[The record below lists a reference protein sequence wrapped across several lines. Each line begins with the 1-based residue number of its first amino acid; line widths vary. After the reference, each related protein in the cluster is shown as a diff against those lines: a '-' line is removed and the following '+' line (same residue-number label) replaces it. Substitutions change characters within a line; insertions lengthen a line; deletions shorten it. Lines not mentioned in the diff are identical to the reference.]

1 MPCSEGPMRRRDFIS
16 LLGGAVTVW
25 PLAGRAQQPAMPMI
39 GFLSSGSPRPYQ
51 HLVAGFQQGLKETG
65 YVEGQNVAIEYR
77 WAEGHNDRLPGM
89 AADLVR
95 RKVNV
100 VAALTTPAALAAEAA
115 TTTIPIIFDTAG
127 DPVRLGLVASLH
139 RPGRNITG
147 ITQLGSELVA
157 KRLGLLR
164 DLIPTATMIGLLVNP
179 TDPRSKTQIKDMQE
193 AARAL
198 ALQIHVLNASTEG
211 EINSAFA
218 KLAELRAGALIV
230 GTGELFNSRPEQ
242 LVRLA
247 ARQAV
252 PVIYQAR
259 EFAAAGGLM
268 SYGAS
273 RTDAYRQAGIYTGRV
288 LKGEKPADLPV
299 VQSSKFEFVI
309 NLKTA
314 KALGLSIP
322 SGVLAI
328 ADEVFE

>member
-1 MPCSEGPMRRRDFIS
+1 MRRRE
-16 LLGGAVTVW
+16 A
-25 PLAGRAQQPAMPMI
+25 
-39 GFLSSGSPRPYQ
+39 
-51 HLVAGFQQGLKETG
+51 
-65 YVEGQNVAIEYR
+65 
-77 WAEGHNDRLPGM
+77 AELIRHR
-89 AADLVR
+89 
-95 RKVNV
+95 VNV
-100 VAALTTPAALAAEAA
+100 IAAMTTPAALAAEAA
-115 TTTIPIIFDTAG
+115 ATTIPIVFDTAG
-127 DPVRLGLVASLH
+127 DPVRLGLVVSLN

-164 DLIPTATMIGLLVNP
+164 DLIPAATIVGLLVNP

-198 ALQIHVLNASTEG
+198 GLQIHVLNASTEG

-247 ARQAV
+247 ERQAL
-252 PVIYQAR
+252 PAIYQAR
-259 EFAAAGGLM
+259 EFAAAGGLI

-299 VQSSKFEFVI
+299 LQSIKFELVL

-314 KALGLSIP
+314 KALGLTVPSSLISI
-322 SGVLAI
+322 V
-328 ADEVFE
+328 DEVIE

>member
-1 MPCSEGPMRRRDFIS
+1 
-16 LLGGAVTVW
+16 V
-25 PLAGRAQQPAMPMI
+25 
-39 GFLSSGSPRPYQ
+39 
-51 HLVAGFQQGLKETG
+51 
-65 YVEGQNVAIEYR
+65 
-77 WAEGHNDRLPGM
+77 
-89 AADLVR
+89 
-95 RKVNV
+95 
-100 VAALTTPAALAAEAA
+100 
-115 TTTIPIIFDTAG
+115 
-127 DPVRLGLVASLH
+127 
-139 RPGRNITG
+139 
-147 ITQLGSELVA
+147 
-157 KRLGLLR
+157 
-164 DLIPTATMIGLLVNP
+164 IGLLVNP

-247 ARQAV
+247 ARQAL
-252 PVIYQAR
+252 PAIYQAR
-259 EFAAAGGLM
+259 EFPAAGGLM

-299 VQSSKFEFVI
+299 VQSIKFELVL

-314 KALGLSIP
+314 KALGLTVPSSLISI
-322 SGVLAI
+322 V
-328 ADEVFE
+328 DEVIE